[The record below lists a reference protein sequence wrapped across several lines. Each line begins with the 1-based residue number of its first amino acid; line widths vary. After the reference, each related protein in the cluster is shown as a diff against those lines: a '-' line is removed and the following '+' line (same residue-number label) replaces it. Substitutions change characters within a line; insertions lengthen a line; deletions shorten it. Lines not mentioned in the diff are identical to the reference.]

1 MGGDER
7 GTGTSERPEVV
18 ACFVERRDGSEMSR
32 RGKVAKR
39 SESEGTGKGKGPD
52 AQRRGDPEP
61 KAKQGQGLNGT
72 SQ

>member
-1 MGGDER
+1 
-7 GTGTSERPEVV
+7 
-18 ACFVERRDGSEMSR
+18 MSR

-39 SESEGTGKGKGPD
+39 SESEGTGKEKGPD